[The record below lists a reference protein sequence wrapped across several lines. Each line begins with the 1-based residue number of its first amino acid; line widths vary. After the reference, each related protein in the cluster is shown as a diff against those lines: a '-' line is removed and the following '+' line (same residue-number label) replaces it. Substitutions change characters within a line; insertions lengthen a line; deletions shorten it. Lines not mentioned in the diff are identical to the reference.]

1 MFKFLLLITLL
12 TASFGAGY
20 YFGQRPVGTLQ
31 QTVSHLSERWTM
43 SQKTIADLEQ
53 SIKNLSRNVIDT
65 TMGIEQD
72 LRRRQGLLEAKSHL
86 LQAKSQMLDRNFGEA
101 NKELAQGGEA
111 LEQAVKGEK
120 PDNETN
126 AIRDLA
132 SRMKALRGEITKGQL
147 ISLKRLDELQQALD
161 RQLNK

>member
-1 MFKFLLLITLL
+1 MFKFLLFVTLL
-12 TASFGAGY
+12 AASFGAGY

-31 QTVSHLSERWTM
+31 QTVTHLSERWTM

-86 LQAKSQMLDRNFGEA
+86 VQAKAQVLDRNFGEA
-101 NKELAQGGEA
+101 AKELAQAGEA
-111 LEQAVKGEK
+111 LEQAGKGEK
-120 PDNETN
+120 PDAATN
-126 AIRDLA
+126 AIRDIA
-132 SRMKALRGEITKGQL
+132 GRMKELRGEIAKGHM
-147 ISLKRLDELQQALD
+147 IPLKKLDELQQALD